1 MQPMATLTRQQV
13 LDRIAEV
20 EPELR
25 RMHVTRLE
33 LFGSVARDEATDASD
48 VDMLVEFDTDAR
60 ISLMDFARVEAF
72 LENRLGC
79 KVDLTMRHCV
89 VPALQDRIY
98 GEAIRAA

>member
-1 MQPMATLTRQQV
+1 MATLTRQQV

-48 VDMLVEFDTDAR
+48 VDMLVEFEEGVPVG
-60 ISLMDFARVEAF
+60 LFHFYRVEQY
-72 LENRLGC
+72 LEQLLGMS
-79 KVDLTMRHCV
+79 VDLTLRRAV
-89 VPALQDRIY
+89 IPELRERIY